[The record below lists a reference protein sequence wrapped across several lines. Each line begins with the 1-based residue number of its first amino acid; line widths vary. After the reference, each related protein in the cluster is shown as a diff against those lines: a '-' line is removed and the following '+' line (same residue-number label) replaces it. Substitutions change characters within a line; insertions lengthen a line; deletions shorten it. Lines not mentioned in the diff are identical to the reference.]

1 MCPRRSVAGAWSRVG
16 ASGCWSSGGAAFAIF
31 NSGFGGKYVV
41 IFEWKT
47 LGNKSRLKYLCFKR
61 RIIAVCNETKRKFL
75 FGTEMKDE
83 ERERRSIVRMVSYL
97 ALGGA

>member
-1 MCPRRSVAGAWSRVG
+1 MSVYR
-16 ASGCWSSGGAAFAIF
+16 GGI
-31 NSGFGGKYVV
+31 KQ
-41 IFEWKT
+41 K
-47 LGNKSRLKYLCFKR
+47 KR

-75 FGTEMKDE
+75 FGTEMEDE

>member
-1 MCPRRSVAGAWSRVG
+1 MFSC
-16 ASGCWSSGGAAFAIF
+16 F
-31 NSGFGGKYVV
+31 
-41 IFEWKT
+41 KT
-47 LGNKSRLKYLCFKR
+47 LLNTIKCLETGETTKSLDKLNFSRDFVVSHVSFNREGVKKKR